1 MKQHKDLILILI
13 VARIVFL
20 FCVGGLVLKY
30 TGLMDMI
37 KGTSAEDTVSMVAA
51 SDKNGDV
58 VISYVKGNSRRASN
72 SASRQDMFSVSSDST
87 TQMSNSTNDEDDMEL
102 TDEETTILSE
112 VVCAFF
118 DALCDRDEDKMV
130 SVITSRLNFMGK
142 KNATKVDV
150 LQYMKQ
156 LYAEDVTSIRYHLDE
171 FKPKKIKNDKGDDVY
186 LASLNVD
193 ARLNREDTDKE
204 TYINYTC
211 YVSFK
216 DNFKI
221 VSFNLKKISS
231 Y

>member
-13 VARIVFL
+13 IARIVFL
-20 FCVGGLVLKY
+20 FCVGGLILKY
-30 TGLMDMI
+30 SGLMDMI
-37 KGTSAEDTVSMVAA
+37 MGTPADDTTYMVAS
-51 SDKNGDV
+51 SDKKNDV
-58 VISYVKGNSRRASN
+58 VISLVKGNTKRASDN
-72 SASRQDMFSVSSDST
+72 VSQRIFTVSADT
-87 TQMSNSTNDEDDMEL
+87 ANHSNKAVVDEDNMEL
-102 TDEETTILSE
+102 SEEETSVLTE

-118 DALCDRDEDKMV
+118 DALCERDEDKMV
-130 SVITSRLNFMGK
+130 SLISSRLNFMGK

-156 LYAEDVTSIRYHLDE
+156 LYAEDVTGIRYHLDE
-171 FKPKKIKNDKGDDVY
+171 FKPKKIKSDKGDDMY

-193 ARLNREDTDKE
+193 TRLDREDTDKE

-211 YVSFK
+211 YMSFK